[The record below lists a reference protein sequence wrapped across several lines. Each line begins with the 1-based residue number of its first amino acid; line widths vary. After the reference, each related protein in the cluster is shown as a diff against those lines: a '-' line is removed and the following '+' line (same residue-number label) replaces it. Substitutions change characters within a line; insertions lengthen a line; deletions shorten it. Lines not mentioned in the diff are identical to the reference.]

1 MDDEEFDPT
10 IEPSSL
16 EYIEDSYVP
25 NLEINATPSLDDLAD
40 EYDECDDLDDICENV
55 TWSKETD
62 LFLRS
67 LTLDQILTIPEDELS
82 VIDED
87 IEMQSVEI
95 SHIENSNS
103 NVLTGS
109 RNFIESTKNKWRLLT
124 RRKMRDVRVTFV
136 DLSKPYILKISSSD
150 NYKKFLNIGGK
161 LSFCKINIFWPQKKT
176 FYSFVKNSVN
186 CIFVTHE

>member
-1 MDDEEFDPT
+1 MEQMEEEDSP

-25 NLEINATPSLDDLAD
+25 NIELNATPSLDDLAA
-40 EYDECDDLDDICENV
+40 YDCDDLDDFCENV

-67 LTLDQILTIPEDELS
+67 LTLDQILTFPDELC
-82 VIDED
+82 VIDEN
-87 IEMQSVEI
+87 IEMQSVEF
-95 SHIENSNS
+95 SHVDNSHQNTALS
-103 NVLTGS
+103 DNNQTFL
-109 RNFIESTKNKWRLLT
+109 EKTKNKWRLLT

-161 LSFCKINIFWPQKKT
+161 N
-176 FYSFVKNSVN
+176 
-186 CIFVTHE
+186 